1 MSQLTNPFYLPVDH
15 YQRDMAIIP
24 GYLDDTALYLQL
36 MTGSTYNE
44 CEAFVKQTVRP
55 DGTHP
60 LRNPDAL
67 VLDKT
72 PNGDRAPKTMNF
84 LSFLDRVQKQ
94 KLLLSPS
101 MAAYMPEEQR
111 ESTHAIYIKEAV
123 ARRKVA
129 KGQQL
134 QAERQND
141 KETALV
147 KKGEQNNL
155 KINNNSYSGGTVST
169 ATILYYKSTHSS
181 LTSTCRTATSY
192 ANANNEKFIT
202 GNRHYYSPEITKA
215 NLLFICNNVDLVFL
229 ANVMH
234 QHQLHYPT
242 PEEVVE
248 MVRHSTPNYWTA
260 VKHFEDITTMAT
272 NMTPVQRAAVMYV
285 GDFYQLYQYNKEFIK
300 NFLFELSALG
310 DPKTMATSNAEY
322 DAFGDDVELLAN
334 FLCFEEVKGR
344 DKKQLLEGDD
354 KQDPPLAPEPEVY
367 ELVKATGRNAIEVLN
382 RYSNFI
388 KAFMMTKIMPAS
400 IHAFPTIYRKAAV
413 ISDTDSTMFTLQYWV
428 KELFGRVCFTPEA
441 KRVVFSMVFL
451 ISEVVMHLLAQQSA
465 NMGVSKPKL
474 RLLAMKN
481 EYYFA
486 ILALTTRSK
495 HYFASQ
501 DAQEGIMF
509 QMERLEVKGV
519 GLRDSKV
526 PPIINKAAKDMMTE
540 VINKIKNEES
550 LDIQDMLLRI
560 GDLER
565 TIMHSVQSGSFEYMT
580 TGQVKAKESYK
591 ADDNP
596 TYKQYEMWQE
606 VFAPFLGQ
614 TKEPP
619 YSVVKVSLDIGNKTD
634 LDNWC
639 NRMENPAL
647 ASKLKAY
654 FMEQRK
660 KDLTTLMIPYTV
672 VETSGVPKE
681 IIAGID
687 LRRMISNT
695 MGTFYVM
702 LETLGIFLIDK
713 NNVRLVSDYY

>member
-15 YQRDMAIIP
+15 YQRDMDIIP
-24 GYLDDTALYLQL
+24 GYLDDNALYLSL
-36 MTGSTYNE
+36 MTGKPYTE
-44 CEAFVKQTVRP
+44 CEEFVKQTVRP

-60 LRNPDAL
+60 FKNPDAL
-67 VLDKT
+67 VLEKT
-72 PNGDRAPKTMNF
+72 PNGDRAPKTM
-84 LSFLDRVQKQ
+84 SFLGFIERVQKN

-215 NLLFICNNVDLVFL
+215 NLLFICNNTDLVFL

-234 QHQLHYPT
+234 QHNLHYPT
-242 PEEVVE
+242 PEEVVD
-248 MVRHSTPNYWTA
+248 MVRHSTPTYWTA
-260 VKHFEDITTMAT
+260 VKHFEDITKMAT

-285 GDFYQLYQYNKEFIK
+285 GDFYQLYQHNPDFIK

-310 DPKTMATSNAEY
+310 DPVTQATSDDEY
-322 DAFGDDVELLAN
+322 KAFGDDVELLAN
-334 FLCFEEVKGR
+334 FLCFEQAKGR

-354 KQDPPLAPEPEVY
+354 KQDPPLAPEPEVF
-367 ELVKATGRNAIEVLN
+367 ELIKATGRNAILVLHK
-382 RYSNFI
+382 YSNFI
-388 KAFMMTKIMPAS
+388 KAFLMTKIMPAS

-428 KELFGRVCFTPEA
+428 NELFGRVCFTPEA
-441 KRVVFSMVFL
+441 KRVVFSLVFL

-526 PPIINKAAKDMMTE
+526 PPIINKAAKTMFTE
-540 VINKIKNEES
+540 IIGKIKNEES
-550 LDIQDMLLRI
+550 LDIQDILMRI

-565 TIMHSVQSGSFEYMT
+565 TIKHSVQSGSFEYMT

-591 ADDNP
+591 SDDNP
-596 TYKQYEMWQE
+596 TYKQYEMWQA
-606 VFAPFLGQ
+606 VFAPFLGH

-639 NRMENPAL
+639 NRMDNPAL
-647 ASKLKAY
+647 ATALKAY
-654 FMEQRK
+654 MLEARK

-672 VETSGVPKE
+672 VETSGVPRE

-687 LRRMISNT
+687 LRRMIANT
-695 MGTFYVM
+695 MGTFYVL